1 MTLIKIYGYSHRPM
15 VILHSCPSTLLEL
28 VQFGKCVEVE
38 YRYGYCVDGEIDN
51 ENTPHSSEY
60 WSTPTTQEMMM

>member
-1 MTLIKIYGYSHRPM
+1 M

-28 VQFGKCVEVE
+28 VQFGNVWRSNIGTASVLI
-38 YRYGYCVDGEIDN
+38 GEIDN

-60 WSTPTTQEMMM
+60 WSTPITQEMMM